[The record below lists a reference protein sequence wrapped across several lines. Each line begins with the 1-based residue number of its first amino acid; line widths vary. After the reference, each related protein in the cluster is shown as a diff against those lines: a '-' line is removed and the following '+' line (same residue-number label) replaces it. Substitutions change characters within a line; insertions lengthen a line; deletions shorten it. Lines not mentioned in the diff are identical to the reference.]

1 MIPKYVVFNTNVTD
15 RQGQTLPVGQGNDL
29 DEFAQSRG
37 HRDWIEFKAYEE
49 PETVR
54 EARKMIERGY

>member
-29 DEFAQSRG
+29 DELLTVYHG
-37 HRDWIEFKAYEE
+37 KAYEE
-49 PETVR
+49 PETVK

>member
-1 MIPKYVVFNTNVTD
+1 MIPKYVVFNTNMTD
-15 RQGQTLPVGQGNDL
+15 RQGQTLPVGQGDDL
-29 DEFAQSRG
+29 DELLTVYHG
-37 HRDWIEFKAYEE
+37 KAYEE

>member
-15 RQGQTLPVGQGNDL
+15 RQGQTLPVGQGDDL
-29 DEFAQSRG
+29 DELLTVYHG
-37 HRDWIEFKAYEE
+37 KAYED
-49 PETVR
+49 PETVK